1 LSNTEIKRCRSQ
13 PLYPLSTAA
22 NSTTNHPDQ
31 GTVMTHNSNA
41 WQFDA
46 YNTPSQALHLR
57 SQELPEPGA
66 GQVLLKIRAIG
77 MNRSEFN
84 YVQGRYA
91 PARSFPSCIGQEAVG
106 EIIAIG
112 SHNSDGA
119 QPYGKTPLE
128 VGARVALLPGRLDM
142 CGMGTYRNMGLYD
155 QSALVPVPDAYS
167 DAEGAGLW
175 MAVLTMAGALDL
187 AGITPATAKDKTVL
201 ITAASSSMGV
211 VALKLAKAW
220 GATTIATTRSAAKAQ
235 QLAAFCDHAII
246 ATDSDSLSAAIATIT
261 DKRGFDAA
269 LDPVGQA
276 FYPGLIQAAALGA
289 SIVSYEMLT
298 GREPVMPI
306 AQVMIKDL
314 SLRGYTIFRPYRV
327 PGLLNTI
334 IDWGMQYAD
343 QIKPIVAGTRAL
355 SEAPAAL
362 EELGRSEH
370 IGKLVLIP

>member
-1 LSNTEIKRCRSQ
+1 MSHISHC
-13 PLYPLSTAA
+13 
-22 NSTTNHPDQ
+22 
-31 GTVMTHNSNA
+31 

-46 YNTPSQALHLR
+46 YDLPGKTLQWR
-57 SQELPEPGA
+57 QQELSEPGA
-66 GQVLLKIRAIG
+66 GQVLVKIRAIG

-91 PARSFPSCIGQEAVG
+91 PARAFPSCIGQEAIG

-112 SHNSDGA
+112 PRTSEGVPVYEKA
-119 QPYGKTPLE
+119 PLT
-128 VGARVALLPGRLDM
+128 VGSRVGLLPGRIDM
-142 CGMGTYRNMGLYD
+142 CGMGTYRDIGLYD
-155 QSALVPVPDAYS
+155 QSALVPVPEKYS

-175 MAVLTMAGALDL
+175 MAVLTMAGALEL
-187 AGITPATAKDKTVL
+187 AGITPATAKGKTVL

-211 VALKLAKAW
+211 VALKLARTW
-220 GATTIATTRSAAKAQ
+220 GAKTIATTRSAAKAE
-235 QLAAFCDHAII
+235 QLKTFCDHAVV
-246 ATDSDSLSAAIATIT
+246 AGDSDSLTAAVGNVT

-276 FYPGLIQAAALGA
+276 FYPGLIQSAAVGA
-289 SIVSYEMLT
+289 RIVSYEMLT

-314 SLRGYTIFRPYRV
+314 SLQGYTIFRPYRI
-327 PGLLNTI
+327 PGLLTQI
-334 IDWGMQYAD
+334 LDWGLQYAD
-343 QIKPIVAGTRAL
+343 QITPIVAGTHSL
-355 SEAPAAL
+355 NDAPQVL